1 MIQSLEILSGD
12 ESLQEKR
19 NTKEQEMNIE
29 RRRACRFIA
38 VTLGLGHLAQAT
50 AAGLSLGSV
59 TSLLG
64 GGSSGGADRA
74 NQLLAV
80 AAKAEM
86 QMYENFSLALGRK
99 EQADAFRQMADSIS
113 EDTIEKEWK
122 KKNEMID
129 ENPMSEDE
137 LATVEAEQAVYLQTG
152 YGFGSVALLNY
163 GLLTAMLVDAI
174 KELKSNP
181 LGNLGK
187 IQMMSSAAQAI
198 PKGISTITSMLS
210 TSRKVAK
217 KHNIEMPSKQDI
229 AKLSEEAGGEADVS
243 ELPD

>member
-1 MIQSLEILSGD
+1 M
-12 ESLQEKR
+12 K
-19 NTKEQEMNIE
+19 IE
-29 RRRACRFIA
+29 RRRVCGIIA
-38 VTLGLGHLAQAT
+38 VSLGLGHLEQAT
-50 AAGLSLGSV
+50 AGGL

-113 EDTIEKEWK
+113 EDSIEKEWK

-137 LATVEAEQAVYLQTG
+137 LAAVEAEQAVYLQTG
-152 YGFGSVALLNY
+152 YAFGSVALLNY
-163 GLLTAMLVDAI
+163 GLLTVMLVDAI

-187 IQMMSSAAQAI
+187 IQMMASAAQAI

-217 KHNIEMPSKQDI
+217 KHNIEMPSKKEI

-243 ELPD
+243 GLPD